1 MPHYNIS
8 NATTNMRMSD
18 EHGRLLRTHFNNIS
32 MLCDIIRD
40 SQSILEHQQRNM
52 NNNHRRNNYIGSNI
66 FNSAFDSSSDRPS
79 DMYNNVNETNTSN
92 IRMPA
97 NSIYNTSNTN
107 LNADATSLLYVT
119 LESLF
124 PTNASSTR
132 PNRDVSLNIIEVDAS
147 NISLLSDENDAE
159 DCHIYDVKEFRFIE
173 NPVNDICPITRD
185 RFYQNQNVYM
195 TKNCRHI
202 FNKTALNM
210 WLERNNTCPYCRA
223 NIFENT

>member
-1 MPHYNIS
+1 MPHYNIP
-8 NATTNMRMSD
+8 NATTNMQTSD
-18 EHGRLLRTHFNNIS
+18 DHSRLLRTHFNNIN

-40 SQSILEHQQRNM
+40 SQSILEYQQRNM
-52 NNNHRRNNYIGSNI
+52 NNNHRRNNYTGSNI
-66 FNSAFDSSSDRPS
+66 FNSAFDSPS
-79 DMYNNVNETNTSN
+79 GIYNNINETNTSN
-92 IRMPA
+92 IRMPT
-97 NSIYNTSNTN
+97 NGIYNTSNSN

-119 LESLF
+119 LETLF
-124 PTNASSTR
+124 PTNTTPTR

-147 NISLLSDENDAE
+147 NTSLLTDENNTE
-159 DCHIYDVKEFRFIE
+159 DCHVYDVKEFRFIE

-223 NIFENT
+223 NIFETT